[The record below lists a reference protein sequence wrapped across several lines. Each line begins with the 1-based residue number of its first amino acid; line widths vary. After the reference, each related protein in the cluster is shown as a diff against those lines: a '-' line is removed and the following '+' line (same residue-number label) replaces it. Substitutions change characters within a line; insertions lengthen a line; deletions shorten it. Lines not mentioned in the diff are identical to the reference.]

1 MLSEMT
7 SRTSLTSDSNSRYM
21 LSHASSMSSVTS
33 PVQDTISTAGR
44 LSSVASNSTMG
55 SDSLSSSNSISIA
68 SATNEE
74 PRGAPLRKRLSVE
87 DLTKGMLGARSISM
101 ASDISSHSRSGG
113 DFPSESSS
121 ACSTPRG
128 ETASPLSHQMSSVST
143 AGNEPPLMNVNVIS
157 SPFLNSTDSRTM
169 SVDTNNAVS
178 ALSSDAINSAFGA
191 RLRNIERSVNAQ
203 MDWLKL
209 KQMKQDESI
218 REVKNL
224 ITDLTSMIKRD
235 RADIAYRRMS
245 RKDGPG

>member
-1 MLSEMT
+1 MLG
-7 SRTSLTSDSNSRYM
+7 
-21 LSHASSMSSVTS
+21 
-33 PVQDTISTAGR
+33 GR
-44 LSSVASNSTMG
+44 
-55 SDSLSSSNSISIA
+55 SISMA
-68 SATNEE
+68 
-74 PRGAPLRKRLSVE
+74 
-87 DLTKGMLGARSISM
+87 SM
-101 ASDISSHSRSGG
+101 ASDISSHSRSGC

-121 ACSTPRG
+121 AASTPRG
-128 ETASPLSHQMSSVST
+128 EISPLSHQMSSVST

-169 SVDTNNAVS
+169 SIDTNNAMS

>member
-1 MLSEMT
+1 MDVPSPWQ
-7 SRTSLTSDSNSRYM
+7 
-21 LSHASSMSSVTS
+21 AWQATS
-33 PVQDTISTAGR
+33 PHIP
-44 LSSVASNSTMG
+44 
-55 SDSLSSSNSISIA
+55 
-68 SATNEE
+68 E
-74 PRGAPLRKRLSVE
+74 VE
-87 DLTKGMLGARSISM
+87 VI
-101 ASDISSHSRSGG
+101 
-113 DFPSESSS
+113 FPANRALLAAHLEV
-121 ACSTPRG
+121 RR
-128 ETASPLSHQMSSVST
+128 PLSHQMSSVST

-169 SVDTNNAVS
+169 SIDTNNAVS

-245 RKDGPG
+245 RKDGGG